1 MQQVQVQ
8 SEHLRAQNIQ
18 LEQHAMMHKLDKL
31 GSGGENLGSGEKLA
45 RVPSAH
51 KGGQETPPILTPSA
65 SQTNLFSPEPGYNT
79 PQGHYIQGH
88 DI

>member
-45 RVPSAH
+45 QGAMKPLLFDCEAALAS
-51 KGGQETPPILTPSA
+51 ETDRIAAAREL
-65 SQTNLFSPEPGYNT
+65 E
-79 PQGHYIQGH
+79 H
-88 DI
+88 